1 MKIVLKIVLVVQL
14 AQSVKS
20 TVFNGFSLFHW
31 PIYGSPSSGSKKSE
45 EKNEQPIL
53 SIESN
58 KESEITLINKKNL
71 DKYLLMK
78 KT

>member
-1 MKIVLKIVLVVQL
+1 MQWKIVLKIILNVQL

-20 TVFNGFSLFHW
+20 MVFNGFSLFHW
-31 PIYGSPSSGSKKSE
+31 PIYGSHSSGRKKSE

-58 KESEITLINKKNL
+58 KESEITLINKKL
-71 DKYLLMK
+71 R
-78 KT
+78 

>member
-1 MKIVLKIVLVVQL
+1 MLKIVLVVQL

-31 PIYGSPSSGSKKSE
+31 PIHGSPSSGSKKSE
-45 EKNEQPIL
+45 EENEQPIL

-58 KESEITLINKKNL
+58 KESKITLINKIL
-71 DKYLLMK
+71 R
-78 KT
+78 